1 MELSLRV
8 ILPVYV
14 GSVDLGERA
23 DADGVKGKEKM
34 FKCQQRK
41 IYCCVLFIFEVR
53 TIRKEMA
60 RRDTTATMNFIWK
73 ELEFLAVRNSWC
85 YPQSVFLS
93 LKWISIQMQSAFSN
107 VMSGQVENQ
116 DEEPYVVEGFT
127 AWGVTLRKGFLGDE
141 HPISLHLNDNELPP
155 TEGASC
161 NILKCLGWR
170 DCSQDHQIVRVFFY
184 MSVCTWNHSSSSATH
199 SHLHLH
205 RHWECVLKWTH
216 MNDIS
221 LHHHHHH
228 HIQMWTC
235 NSTSAVGTTSCHVE
249 VYEIWIIC
257 KFNVS
262 LIYRHIVIQMFHL
275 IRIWSAPAE
284 TTFLHL
290 KHELL
295 SQGGNQVFPRHQPLF
310 LSLSL
315 SPSD

>member
-1 MELSLRV
+1 
-8 ILPVYV
+8 
-14 GSVDLGERA
+14 
-23 DADGVKGKEKM
+23 
-34 FKCQQRK
+34 
-41 IYCCVLFIFEVR
+41 
-53 TIRKEMA
+53 
-60 RRDTTATMNFIWK
+60 MNFIWK

-93 LKWISIQMQSAFSN
+93 LKWISIQMQSASSN

-141 HPISLHLNDNELPP
+141 HPISLHLNDNELLR

-290 KHELL
+290 KHEIL